1 MKILIDTHILIWSI
15 SEKEKLSEQQRYLL
29 SSDENEIFVCSA
41 SFWEISIKSS
51 LGKFG
56 ALKPLQDLFA
66 EVKKSKIQ
74 VLEMEERDF
83 LVLASLPFF
92 HKDPFDRAIISM
104 ATSRNMTVISG
115 DQYFEFY
122 DIQLVK

>member
-15 SEKEKLSEQQRYLL
+15 SEKEKLSEQQRDLL

-115 DQYFEFY
+115 DQYFESY

>member
-15 SEKEKLSEQQRYLL
+15 SEKEKLSEQQRDLL

-104 ATSRNMTVISG
+104 ATSRNMTVISE

>member
-1 MKILIDTHILIWSI
+1 MIDTHILIWSI
-15 SEKEKLSEQQRYLL
+15 SEKEKLSEQQRDLL

>member
-15 SEKEKLSEQQRYLL
+15 SEKEKLSEQQRDLL

-104 ATSRNMTVISG
+104 ATARNMTVISE
-115 DQYFEFY
+115 DQYFESY

>member
-15 SEKEKLSEQQRYLL
+15 SEKEKLSEQQRDLL